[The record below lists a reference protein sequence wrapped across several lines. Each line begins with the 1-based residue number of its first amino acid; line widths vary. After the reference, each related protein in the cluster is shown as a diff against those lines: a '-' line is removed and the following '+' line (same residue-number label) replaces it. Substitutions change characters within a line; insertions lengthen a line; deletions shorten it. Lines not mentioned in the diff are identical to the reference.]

1 MEPVTVAPTLEGF
14 ETKLR
19 AAGTFEVSYKTGTSS
34 VEQVLA
40 AVRAQGLHI
49 QDIATE
55 DPKLEEVFMAL
66 TYAAPEKV

>member
-1 MEPVTVAPTLEGF
+1 MLERLAAQQLRQVAH
-14 ETKLR
+14 R